1 MNQDQLQKH
10 NNEKSRQNRPQDS
23 LWTLLGDQFTAERKN
38 RMEAVAAGRTGHIRL
53 IIQDIHDP
61 HNIAACMRSA
71 EGLGILN
78 IDVINLYQAF
88 KPSTA
93 AKGAGSWLKIRQ
105 WSQVSECVS
114 ALREEGYLIAAG
126 MPSQD
131 SISLYDMPVQN
142 KIALLFGNEHQGVA
156 KEWLDHVDI
165 RFTIPMVGMV
175 ESFNISVSAALS
187 LADVSRRARLELG
200 DTNYYLSEKEQHPL
214 LGEWASKKIRK
225 SNLVIDEKLRRI
237 AETN

>member
-1 MNQDQLQKH
+1 
-10 NNEKSRQNRPQDS
+10 
-23 LWTLLGDQFTAERKN
+23 
-38 RMEAVAAGRTGHIRL
+38 MEAVAAGRTEHVRL

-200 DTNYYLSEKEQHPL
+200 DTNYYLSEKEQHSL
-214 LGEWASKKIRK
+214 LGEWPAAQLPAQVSDGLSASAFLLAVELPAKVSDGLSSSVFLLLSFRPI
-225 SNLVIDEKLRRI
+225 SMPFFSTQ
-237 AETN
+237 AS